1 MILDRFVLNVNRTI
15 CSGYNRLIGDV
26 QIMNMERIKNLREDS
41 DMNQTELAMILNI
54 SQRAYSHYER
64 GDREIPLKTLV
75 SIADYY
81 NVSVDYLLERT
92 NKKEVNR

>member
-1 MILDRFVLNVNRTI
+1 MLAHFVLKVNRTF

-26 QIMNMERIKNLREDS
+26 QIMNMERIKGLREDN
-41 DMNQTELAMILNI
+41 DMNQTDLALILNI

-64 GDREIPLKTLV
+64 GDREIPLKILI

-81 NVSVDYLLERT
+81 NVSVDYLLGRT